1 MQSDTMGPPTNR
13 DLLSEGLLFGLALPF
28 LALGGLYL
36 GSLAAGVVFGNVI
49 FVLTIVMGVLWFVAV
64 GWGRQTV
71 AANPINEVLFGSGS
85 RFVRER
91 GTDSTDSG
99 LPFGTRALV
108 VLTGAVLWGWLFL
121 LVEYAAFG

>member
-1 MQSDTMGPPTNR
+1 MGRLSDR

-49 FVLTIVMGVLWFVAV
+49 FVLTIVMGALWFLAV
-64 GWGRQTV
+64 GWGRRMV
-71 AANPINEVLFGSGS
+71 AAAPINEVLFGSGS
-85 RFVRER
+85 RFSREQ
-91 GTDSTDSG
+91 GADADDSR
-99 LPFGTRALV
+99 LPFGTRVLV
-108 VLTGAVLWGWLFL
+108 VLTGTVLWGWLFL

>member
-1 MQSDTMGPPTNR
+1 MGHPANR
-13 DLLSEGLLFGLALPF
+13 DLLSAGLLFGLALPF

-64 GWGRQTV
+64 GWGRRTV

-85 RFVRER
+85 RFAGER
-91 GTDSTDSG
+91 GADADDSG
-99 LPFGTRALV
+99 LPFGTRVLV
-108 VLTGAVLWGWLFL
+108 VLTGTVLWGWLFL